1 MSMFTDKDTVDKV
14 TYKAT
19 SKSSAVKIMEIDS
32 MNRIVVDVVRFDGAS
47 FPIVVEASDGHGGTE
62 RIELDVYTTNPL
74 ADIAYRLR
82 ELPNVAK
89 DFASLKVY
97 ERHITPHT
105 ATFTDLTRNELGFAT
120 VAIAKDAPKH
130 YQPHGQ
136 TYPTTTTF
144 PGTKAAAFMPDASTG
159 LPTKSGIYFTVEATS
174 GPISGV
180 ALKPVSGGDPQLDFK
195 VSGSGSATVTVKVH
209 IAYEKV
215 IPKPTTI
222 SQATYD
228 NLPTF
233 TVATTPKVINL
244 IIVKVRGSNTA
255 S

>member
-144 PGTKAAAFMPDASTG
+144 PGTKALHLCRMRRRDCQPNRESTS
-159 LPTKSGIYFTVEATS
+159 LSRRLAVLSP
-174 GPISGV
+174 GV
-180 ALKPVSGGDPQLDFK
+180 ALKPVSGGDPQLDSK
-195 VSGSGSATVTVKVH
+195 
-209 IAYEKV
+209 
-215 IPKPTTI
+215 
-222 SQATYD
+222 
-228 NLPTF
+228 
-233 TVATTPKVINL
+233 
-244 IIVKVRGSNTA
+244 
-255 S
+255 